1 VCVHTHTKKKKKE
14 GRIYTRFENGSSSIG
29 IKKSSREREREEEIK
44 QASNRW
50 TSVNVFENEYLSL
63 VLVRNHL
70 IDSDN
75 KINQWKEEDE
85 EE

>member
-1 VCVHTHTKKKKKE
+1 VCVHTHTKKKKE

-29 IKKSSREREREEEIK
+29 IKKSRGREEEIE

-50 TSVNVFENEYLSL
+50 TSVHVYMNEYLSL
-63 VLVRNHL
+63 VLVRKHS

-75 KINQWKEEDE
+75 KVNQWKEEE
-85 EE
+85 

>member
-1 VCVHTHTKKKKKE
+1 MAAVVLGLKKAA
-14 GRIYTRFENGSSSIG
+14 
-29 IKKSSREREREEEIK
+29 EREREEEIK
-44 QASNRW
+44 QASNKW
-50 TSVNVFENEYLSL
+50 TSVHIFENEYLSL

-75 KINQWKEEDE
+75 KINQWKEEE